1 MLAVKEVLIPAETKL
16 GRTFVLSGIPVA
28 AYVTDRTVKPA
39 VRTTVIEKWVF
50 SDVKAIDECLRVDI
64 SVKDPDIK
72 PQEFPAGSSVV
83 FDGLNLGIWVDDAGS
98 QHVFVSASGIRQ
110 AKSASDKAAAQ

>member
-16 GRTFVLSGIPVA
+16 GRTFVTSGIPVA

-64 SVKDPDIK
+64 SVKDPGIK
-72 PQEFPAGSSVV
+72 PEEFPAGSSVV
-83 FDGLNLGIWVDDAGS
+83 FQDLNLGIWGDDAGN
-98 QHVFVSASGIRQ
+98 QHVFVNATGIRL
-110 AKSASDKAAAQ
+110 AKPASDKSAQ